1 MKYTFEDIRG
11 KGLLIYEYM
20 RGSHMYGTDTP
31 ESDEDYGGI
40 YMSPAEQLIGLGLD
54 YQSEI
59 HDETNDTMW
68 YELNKFMNLLIK
80 SNPTVLEALF
90 ADEECIIYEHPIMT
104 EIKKHR
110 DLFLTKKC
118 FNSFG
123 RYAVEQIRKCRGL
136 NKKIVNPITKRL
148 EPLDFAYTFY
158 NQGSTNIK
166 NWIEYRG
173 LKQQYC
179 GLVNI
184 PNMHDVY
191 GCYYDWGYFFRNE
204 NIDMNTLLRAINGV
218 GEFKNICDID
228 MKDIVFA
235 LKEDDNGENCE
246 LYRKKQLYNMGY
258 FIRDTY
264 RIYYDY
270 EFIGWFEKQKP
281 IGYKGMVGEDGLS
294 TELRLSS
301 VSKGEKPICWV
312 CYNQNG
318 YQKHCIDYKNYKDWE
333 KHRNPVRYQSNLNKN
348 YDSKN
353 VSHAFRLIAMCTEIA
368 QGKGFNVNRRKID
381 RDFLLDVKNHKYEYD
396 DVIKLLDEKKAIMD
410 EAIAKST
417 IPDDVDVEA
426 VNRLLIKIREKQLK
440 INSANI

>member
-20 RGSHMYGTDTP
+20 SGSHMYGTNTT
-31 ESDEDYGGI
+31 ESDKDYGGV
-40 YMSPAEQLIGLGLD
+40 YMSPSEQLLGLGID
-54 YQSEI
+54 YQTEI
-59 HDETNDTMW
+59 HDKTNDTVW
-68 YELNKFMNLLIK
+68 FELNKFMFLLIK

-90 ADEECIIYEHPIMT
+90 ADDDCVLYEHPIMT
-104 EIKKHR
+104 EIKKYR
-110 DLFLTKKC
+110 DIFLTKKC
-118 FNSFG
+118 FDSFG
-123 RYAVEQIRKCRGL
+123 GYAVEQIRKCRAL

-148 EPLDFAYTFY
+148 EPLDFTYTFY
-158 NQGSTNIK
+158 NQGSTNVK
-166 NWIEYRG
+166 NWLEYRG
-173 LKQQYC
+173 LSQLYC

-191 GCYYDWGYFFRNE
+191 GCYYDWGNFFLNE
-204 NIDMNTLLRAINGV
+204 GISLKLLLKVINGED
-218 GEFKNICDID
+218 EFKGICDVE
-228 MKDIVFA
+228 MKDIVSA
-235 LKEDDNGENCE
+235 LKENDNDETRE
-246 LYRKKQLYNMGY
+246 LYRKKQLYNMVY
-258 FIRDTY
+258 FIMDTY
-264 RIYYDY
+264 RIRHDS
-270 EFIGWFEKQKP
+270 EFIVWFEKQKP
-281 IGYKGMVGEDGLS
+281 IGYKGMVGDDGLS

-318 YQKHCIDYKNYKDWE
+318 YRKHCIDYKNYKDWE
-333 KHRNPVRYQSNLNKN
+333 KHRNPVRYQSNLSKN

-410 EAIAKST
+410 EAIVKST